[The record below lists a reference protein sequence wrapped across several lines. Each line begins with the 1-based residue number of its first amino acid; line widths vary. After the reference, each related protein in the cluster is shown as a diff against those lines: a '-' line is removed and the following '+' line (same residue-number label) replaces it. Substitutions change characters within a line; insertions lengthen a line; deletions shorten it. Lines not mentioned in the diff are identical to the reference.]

1 MNNKESLKKVIDL
14 INTGAKYPALQLVKN
29 DPETAAL
36 VSKLVK
42 TRVTDTF
49 NIDKAESHYNL
60 NQSQIQGISDK
71 IKNRIK
77 DNENVLQLFPDIE
90 LAVQILVSSIL
101 SPKDMVK
108 NDLIYTTLD
117 AVLPAEL
124 MMKLNSEVQTH
135 LEGHYKIK
143 DELPTAIRDALF
155 DTGSYIK
162 AVIPESIVDEII
174 NSNKYGVSQEAY
186 SELFKNPD
194 EPTYL
199 GILGNSGNKP
209 IKPTTALENFR
220 HNKPTKI
227 YDHRLLFK
235 EGEEIRY
242 VEENI
247 SITDNYK
254 LLKLPKL
261 NEALNKAAIKNILK
275 KPRVATESDKK
286 NLSSHQLTDILY
298 KSPETKSNTFLV
310 VPSPGNAKRKSIGR
324 PLVMKLPSEAT
335 IPIYTP
341 GNERNHIGYFV
352 LTDIDGNPVT
362 LNTNLEYMEGLSSL
376 MHGQNQNQSLSSLLI
391 SKAKRNL
398 TDSQSEPTLDQVT
411 KVYASIV
418 EKDLIDRLRNG
429 LYGTNAE
436 IGDNQE
442 IYRIMLARSLASM
455 YTRLVFIPG
464 ELVTYF
470 AFKYFS
476 NGVGKS
482 YLDDIKILSSLRA
495 IMLFSKVMAQTKN
508 SIALTHINMTLD
520 PNDPDPQKTIEMSIG
535 EIVKM
540 RQQYFPLGINSPVDL
555 VDWVQRAGLEFSFE
569 GHPGLP
575 QVKFDF
581 ETKQMQ
587 HILPDS
593 DLEEQLRKQTYM
605 TFGLSPETVDN
616 GFNSEFATTVVSNNI
631 LLSKRVI
638 MLQEV
643 FTGLLADYSRK
654 LISNDTYI
662 VKDLMEVLTSN
673 KGLVEK
679 SLSDEEKEAYN
690 ADESGFL
697 HDLLDRYIEN
707 FVIELPKPDITT
719 LETQSAAFDQYTS
732 ALDKTIDSWI
742 NSQFITSEFVGD
754 VSGNIDALKEVVKSY
769 FIRKWMGDNG
779 YMPELNDIVTADEDG
794 NPTMDI
800 YDVNKGHM
808 EGVVRSTL
816 KFIQSLQNLKNAA
829 NADISNMNVEP
840 GETSSSSDYGSE
852 ETSGGDEF
860 GFGGGDEFGFGGGEE
875 TPAEGEE
882 APAEETPTEE
892 GSTEEPG
899 LGF

>member
-108 NDLIYTTLD
+108 NDLIYRTTE

-124 MMKLNSEVQTH
+124 MLKMNSEVQTQ
-135 LEGHYKIK
+135 LEGHYKLK
-143 DELPTAIRDALF
+143 DELPVAIRDALF

-186 SELFKNPD
+186 GELFRSPD

-199 GILGNSGNKP
+199 GILGASGDKP
-209 IKPTTALENFR
+209 SKPTAALENFR
-220 HNKPTKI
+220 HNRPIKT
-227 YDHRLLFK
+227 YDHRLHFRDGDK
-235 EGEEIRY
+235 ISY
-242 VEENI
+242 TEENI

-254 LLKLPKL
+254 LLKLPKV
-261 NEALNKAAIKNILK
+261 NEALNKAAVKNIL
-275 KPRVATESDKK
+275 KPRVATENKK
-286 NLSSHQLTDILY
+286 NLSNHQLTDMLY
-298 KSPETKSNTFLV
+298 KNAETKSSTFLV

-324 PLVMKLPSEAT
+324 PLVMRLPSEAT

-341 GNERNHIGYFV
+341 GNEKNHIGYFV

-376 MHGQNQNQSLSSLLI
+376 MHGQNQNQSLSSMLI

-411 KVYASIV
+411 KVYGSIV

-429 LYGTNAE
+429 LYGSNAE
-436 IGDNQE
+436 LGDNQE

-593 DLEEQLRKQTYM
+593 DLDEQLRKQTYM

-643 FTGLLADYSRK
+643 FTKLLADYARK
-654 LISNDTYI
+654 LISNDSI
-662 VKDLMEVLTSN
+662 MIKDLMEILTSN
-673 KGLVEK
+673 KGLIEK
-679 SLSDEEKEAYN
+679 SLSDDEKEAYD
-690 ADESGFL
+690 ADESSFL

-707 FVIELPKPDITT
+707 LLIELPKPDLTT
-719 LETQSAAFDQYTS
+719 IETQSAAFDQYTS

-800 YDVNKGHM
+800 YDLNKGHM

-829 NADISNMNVEP
+829 NTDIQNMNVEP
-840 GETSSSSDYGSE
+840 GETSSSDYGSE
-852 ETSGGDEF
+852 ESSGGDEF

-875 TPAEGEE
+875 EGGFGEETPTEETPAEGEE
-882 APAEETPTEE
+882 A
-892 GSTEEPG
+892 STEEPN